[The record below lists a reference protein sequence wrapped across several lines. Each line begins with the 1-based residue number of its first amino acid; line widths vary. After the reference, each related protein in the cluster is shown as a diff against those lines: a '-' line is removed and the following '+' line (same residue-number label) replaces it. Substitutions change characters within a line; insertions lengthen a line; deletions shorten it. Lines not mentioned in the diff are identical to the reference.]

1 MPVAARP
8 SFGLDDEYLESF
20 CKAEGRANELR
31 LDRCSAA
38 LCTCR
43 VARRL
48 LQTSMQSPR
57 GRLVAGPSKEH
68 HHQQQHYSPR
78 LYSLGSTRSALWIFL
93 PPSYSLDGRFEGP
106 TPFIGQLASAPR
118 CAATSLLLRS
128 CTVVLTIKRWDAP
141 GPAALTLRSTIMV
154 ADWCLRRPGCI
165 LILILPLP
173 PMQVRLGLLARRR
186 VLLASAP
193 AVVQETAPFRP
204 RALRVREHPP
214 SPSPRRSKAGCSA

>member
-1 MPVAARP
+1 MSLR
-8 SFGLDDEYLESF
+8 FGLDDECLESF

-38 LCTCR
+38 LYTCR
-43 VARRL
+43 VAHRL

-57 GRLVAGPSKEH
+57 CRLVAGLSKGH
-68 HHQQQHYSPR
+68 HHQQQHYSAQKF
-78 LYSLGSTRSALWIFL
+78 STRSALWIFL

-141 GPAALTLRSTIMV
+141 RPVSLTRGFKGHTPFIRPVFATASAAS
-154 ADWCLRRPGCI
+154 CLCH
-165 LILILPLP
+165 
-173 PMQVRLGLLARRR
+173 QVRLGLLRISIPVAADDTPRHRSEMTF
-186 VLLASAP
+186 LG
-193 AVVQETAPFRP
+193 PFLP
-204 RALRVREHPP
+204 F
-214 SPSPRRSKAGCSA
+214 